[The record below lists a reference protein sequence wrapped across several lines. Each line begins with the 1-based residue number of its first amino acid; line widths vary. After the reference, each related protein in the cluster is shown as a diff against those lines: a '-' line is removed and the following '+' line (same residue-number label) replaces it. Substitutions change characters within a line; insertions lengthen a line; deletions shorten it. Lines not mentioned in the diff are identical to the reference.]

1 MGLYLTTNFNTS
13 QRQGLKLF
21 PGGAKN
27 QSSCVSSLFKKL
39 LKEHENEVL
48 ALGYDSL
55 HELGLHSIQK
65 GVSTHLA
72 SLLGGPP
79 PATVCLRAGWSMGPV
94 KDIYYH
100 QTQGG
105 DEFVG
110 QCAAMLNMF
119 KGDFACSNE

>member
-1 MGLYLTTNFNTS
+1 MGLYFATNFNTS
-13 QRQGLKLF
+13 QRRGMKIF

-27 QSSCVSSLFKKL
+27 QSSRVSHLFKKL
-39 LKEHENEVL
+39 VLEHKQEVL
-48 ALGYDSL
+48 AMGYDSTD
-55 HELGLHSIQK
+55 ELGLHSIRK

-79 PATVCLRAGWSMGPV
+79 PAALCLRAGCSMGPV

-110 QCAAMLNMF
+110 R
-119 KGDFACSNE
+119 